1 MRHIVYRH
9 IVLVKLRKASLSDL
23 TVYGIVYRLSLSQAG
38 KYTNARDFKVLTLL
52 FCKIETSG

>member
-1 MRHIVYRH
+1 MRH

-38 KYTNARDFKVLTLL
+38 KYTNARDFKALTLL
-52 FCKIETSG
+52 FCKIEASG